1 MTADAND
8 YNALFDQPES
18 APVGTGLAD
27 LDCLVI
33 GAGPA
38 GLTTAVYLS
47 RYHRRVLVADG
58 GHSRASLIP
67 LSHNYPGFP
76 PGISGNDLLARLR
89 EQATRYG
96 ATIETGRVES
106 LSKQPAGFT
115 AQLNGRAISARR
127 VVLATGIVDTL
138 PEMDRPYDGVAQSS
152 IRLCAICDG
161 YEVNG
166 DDVAVYG
173 EASCAISHGL
183 FLRNFTDRVT
193 VLIHGDSQACEE
205 ATAVAEHAGIRLITE
220 RVEHIEIAGEQVRV
234 LTCKGETFHFD
245 IVYPSLGSHV
255 CSELAVQL
263 GAQATEGGALRV
275 DAHQRTSVPGL
286 YAVGD
291 VVDSLKQISVATGQ
305 AAVCA
310 TAVHNSLEIRLWDRA
325 RDKIAVPD
333 QYSGT
338 CT

>member
-1 MTADAND
+1 MSADAHD
-8 YNALFDQPES
+8 YTALFDQPES
-18 APVGTGLAD
+18 APVGTGHAE
-27 LDCLVI
+27 LDCLII

-38 GLTTAVYLS
+38 GLTTAVDLS

-58 GHSRASLIP
+58 GRSRASLIP

-76 PGISGNDLLARLR
+76 PGISGNELLARLR

-96 ATIETGRVES
+96 AAIRAGRVHS
-106 LSKQPAGFT
+106 LEKTSTGFT
-115 AQLNGRAISARR
+115 AQLNGRAITARR

-138 PEMDRPYDGVAQSS
+138 PDMDRPYDGVAQAS
-152 IRLCAICDG
+152 IRLCPICDG
-161 YEVNG
+161 YEIDG

-173 EASCAISHGL
+173 EAHCAISHGL

-193 VLIHGDSQACEE
+193 VLVHGDSQACEE
-205 ATAVAEHAGIRLITE
+205 AVAVARHTGIRLISD

-234 LTCKGETFHFD
+234 VTCKGEQFHFD
-245 IVYPSLGSHV
+245 IVYPSLGSQV
-255 CSELAVQL
+255 CSELATHL
-263 GAQATEGGALRV
+263 GAQATDGGSLQV
-275 DAHQRTSVPGL
+275 DAHQRTTVEGL

-310 TAVHNSLEIRLWDRA
+310 TAVHNSLEVRLWDRA
-325 RDKIAVPD
+325 RDKKAVPD
-333 QYSGT
+333 
-338 CT
+338 